1 MNFHPEVLTA
11 GQRKV
16 LRQLGPLTVQR
27 QFYLVGGTA
36 LALRFGHRH
45 SVDLDWFTGE
55 RIADPI
61 RLAQDIRDE
70 GVSFV
75 TGQIE
80 RGTLHGSVLSVRVSF
95 LEYRYPLLQPL
106 TSWPEFGC
114 LLASLD
120 DLACMKLS
128 AAAQPG
134 SKKDFVDIYALGLRH
149 KPLQDMLRLYQ
160 KKYSVHDIVHV
171 LYGLTYFDEADRERM
186 PRRLWDADWR
196 IIKKTIQ
203 GWVRE
208 IAGQCSE
215 G

>member
-1 MNFHPEVLTA
+1 MIFHPEVLTA
-11 GQRKV
+11 VQRKV
-16 LRQLGPLTVQR
+16 LQQLGPITVQR
-27 QFYLVGGTA
+27 QFYLVGGTV

-45 SVDLDWFTGE
+45 SVDLNWFTGE

-70 GVSFV
+70 GVSLL
-75 TGQIE
+75 TGQVE
-80 RGTLHGSVLSVRVSF
+80 RGTLHGSVYSVRVSF
-95 LEYRYPLLQPL
+95 LEYRYPLLQSL
-106 TSWPEFGC
+106 ASWPECGC

-128 AAAQPG
+128 AAAQRG
-134 SKKDFVDIYALGLRH
+134 SKKDFMDIYALGLRH

-160 KKYSVHDIVHV
+160 KKYSIQDIGHV

-186 PRRLWDADWR
+186 PRKLWDADWR
-196 IIKKTIQ
+196 VIKKAIQ

-208 IAGQCSE
+208 VAR
-215 G
+215 